1 MDRTTKLR
9 KEVILLIT
17 LVFTFVHVT
26 HGNSNSDAFF
36 PSSSSSSHA
45 FTAQQEVPSYGV
57 KNRNGDG
64 KDWLR
69 TTTRIL
75 GQVLNSDIV
84 VTTVRWA
91 MAFHLCMALIG
102 EFGQAI
108 EDATAGDAHS
118 DFLSSSSAFPF
129 RNIAVTFDREDDD
142 DDNDDDMRGNS
153 RDSKK
158 SSCPENKKVDTAA
171 DFSRNSKATRECEQ
185 LAYEVAQKL
194 RDAGVPTHQELKT
207 EYGDDQEEESVEI
220 QSTSNYHRVKSVEEI
235 VKTLTRTETALL
247 MASLYTPES
256 DDVSGIALS
265 STPMSEIG
273 GLEDVKESLSEVIY
287 AMSNPHFM
295 LTSAYGSLLNAPK
308 GVLLYGPPGCGKV
321 CTVFSKSI

>member
-1 MDRTTKLR
+1 MDRTTILR
-9 KEVILLIT
+9 KEIILLIT

-36 PSSSSSSHA
+36 PSSSSHA
-45 FTAQQEVPSYGV
+45 FPAQQEMPSYGV
-57 KNRNGDG
+57 KSRNGDG
-64 KDWLR
+64 RDWLR
-69 TTTRIL
+69 TTARIL

-84 VTTVRWA
+84 ITTVRWA
-91 MAFHLCMALIG
+91 MAFHLCLALIG

-118 DFLSSSSAFPF
+118 DFLSPSSAFPF
-129 RNIAVTFDREDDD
+129 RNIAVTFDKGDND
-142 DDNDDDMRGNS
+142 DDNDDDMSGNS

-158 SSCPENKKVDTAA
+158 SSYPENKKVDTVA

-185 LAYEVAQKL
+185 LAYVVAQKL
-194 RDAGVPTHQELKT
+194 RDAGVPTHQELEE
-207 EYGDDQEEESVEI
+207 EYGDNQEEESVEI
-220 QSTSNYHRVKSVEEI
+220 QSTSNCHRVKSVEEI
-235 VKTLTRTETALL
+235 VKNLTRTETALL
-247 MASLYTPES
+247 MASMYTPES
-256 DDVSGIALS
+256 DDASGIALS